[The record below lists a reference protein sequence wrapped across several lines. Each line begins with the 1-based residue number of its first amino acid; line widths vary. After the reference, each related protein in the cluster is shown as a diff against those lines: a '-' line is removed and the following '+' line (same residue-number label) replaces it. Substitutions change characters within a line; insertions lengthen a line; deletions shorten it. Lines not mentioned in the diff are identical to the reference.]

1 MAAMNLGFKFPRI
14 RISPVV
20 RISMGLVSLIV
31 GWIFLLD
38 MLLGFWP
45 DTGKTMLE
53 LRKKTS
59 ENLGIQSAIYIQAKN
74 VAGLDKLFELA
85 LTKNQDLRSIAIR
98 HKSGRLVIQAG
109 EHEKNWP
116 SDLKVGTI
124 DHMKVGI
131 KANDEEW
138 GDLELAFKPYAP
150 TSLLGWFKQPV
161 VLSFILL
168 VLGGITI
175 YWLFLRGL
183 FTTLNPSSVVP
194 DRVKSTF
201 DAFNS
206 GVVMVDNLGKIMIAN
221 KTFRKWG
228 NDQNTEL
235 FGKHTS
241 EISWISEALG
251 SDQKVYPWARA
262 MESMQALNGWDMK
275 IKPVEGTPI
284 KVLVNCSLVQD
295 AAGTV
300 RGCLVTF
307 DDVTELDKKNEE
319 LRKTMSQLEKSQD
332 EIKQKNEEL
341 YRLATRDPMTGAYNR
356 RAFYAEAEKI
366 FAEYKENKKP
376 LCALMTDI
384 DHFKKFNDVHGHAI
398 GDKVIVAFSKSLGVG
413 LRTEDKLC
421 RYGGEE
427 FVILLPG
434 ADPKVAYN
442 IAERLRVEVEQRAG
456 PSIRHTVPLNITS
469 SFGVGILEDDVT
481 DLPMLVDRADQGLYV
496 AKKSGRNRVKFYGD
510 PIEENAPPEAPRDLF

>member
-1 MAAMNLGFKFPRI
+1 MFAMKLGIKFPALG
-14 RISPVV
+14 ISPVM
-20 RISMGLVSLIV
+20 RISMGLVALIV
-31 GWIFLLD
+31 AWILLLD
-38 MLLGFWP
+38 MLLGVWP
-45 DTGKTMLE
+45 DMGKTTLE

-59 ENLGIQSAIYIQAKN
+59 ENLGIQSAIYIQEKN
-74 VAGLDKLFELA
+74 IAGLDRLFELA
-85 LTKNQDLRSIAIR
+85 LGRNQDLRSIGIR
-98 HKSGRLVIQAG
+98 HKSGRLVLQTGGHEKYWPLDLQAG
-109 EHEKNWP
+109 TM
-116 SDLKVGTI
+116 DY
-124 DHMKVGI
+124 MKVGI
-131 KANDEEW
+131 KANDEAW

-150 TSLLGWFKQPV
+150 GSLLEWFRQPV
-161 VLSFILL
+161 VLAFILL
-168 VLGGITI
+168 VLGGLTI
-175 YWLFLRGL
+175 YWLFLKGL

-201 DAFNS
+201 DAFS
-206 GVVMVDNLGKIMIAN
+206 TGVVMVDNLGKIMIAN

-235 FGKHTS
+235 FGKPTS
-241 EISWISEALG
+241 EIHWINEALG
-251 SDQKVYPWARA
+251 ADAKVYPWMRA
-262 MESMQALNGWDMK
+262 MENMQALNGWDMK
-275 IKPVEGTPI
+275 IKPVEGDAL

-295 AAGTV
+295 AAGSV

-307 DDVTELDKKNEE
+307 DDVTELDKKNEA
-319 LRKTMSQLEKSQD
+319 LRKTMAQLEKSQA
-332 EIKQKNEEL
+332 EIEQKNEEL

-366 FAEYKENKKP
+366 FEEYKTSKKP

-434 ADPKVAYN
+434 AEPKVAYN

-469 SFGVGILEDDVT
+469 SFGVGVLEDDVV
-481 DLPMLVDRADQGLYV
+481 DLAMLVDRADQGLYV
-496 AKKSGRNRVKFYGD
+496 AKKSGRNRVKFYGEQ
-510 PIEENAPPEAPRDLF
+510 IEENAPPEAPRDLF

>member
-1 MAAMNLGFKFPRI
+1 MNLGIKLPTLKL
-14 RISPVV
+14 SPVM
-20 RISMGLVSLIV
+20 RISMGLISLIV

-45 DTGKTMLE
+45 DMGKTTLE
-53 LRKKTS
+53 LRRKTS
-59 ENLGIQSAIYIQAKN
+59 ENLAIQSTIYIQAKN
-74 VAGLDKLFELA
+74 VAGLEKLFELA
-85 LTKNQDLRSIAIR
+85 LNKNQELRSVAIR
-98 HKSGRLVIQAG
+98 HKSGRLVLQAG
-109 EHEKNWP
+109 GHEKNWP
-116 SDLKVGTI
+116 LDLKKGTI
-124 DHMKVGI
+124 DYIQVGI
-131 KANDEEW
+131 KANQEDW
-138 GDLELAFKPYAP
+138 GTLELAFKPYAP
-150 TSLLGWFKQPV
+150 TTLLEWFKQPV
-161 VLSFILL
+161 ILSFILL
-168 VLGGITI
+168 VFGGLTI

-201 DAFNS
+201 DAFS
-206 GVVMVDNLGKIMIAN
+206 TGVVMVDNTGKIMIAN

-228 NDQNTEL
+228 NDQDTEL
-235 FGKHTS
+235 FGKPTS
-241 EISWISEALG
+241 DIKWINEALG
-251 SDQKVYPWARA
+251 ADQKIYPWARA
-262 MESMQALNGWDMK
+262 METMQGINGWDMK
-275 IKPVEGTPI
+275 IKPVEGEPI

-295 AAGTV
+295 AVGTV

-319 LRKTMSQLEKSQD
+319 LRKTMTQLEKSQA
-332 EIKQKNEEL
+332 EIQQKNEEL

-366 FAEYKENKKP
+366 FQEYKANKKP

-434 ADPKVAYN
+434 AEPKVAHN

-469 SFGVGILEDDVT
+469 SFGVGVLEDDVV
-481 DLPMLVDRADQGLYV
+481 DLAMLVDRADQGLYV
-496 AKKSGRNRVKFYGD
+496 AKKSGRNRVKFYGE